1 MSRLGAMPRWTCPR
15 CEREFGAAHQAHTC
29 VPGMTVDALLA
40 RHPAWVADIY
50 RALIGRLRCLGPVH
64 EDAVNVGIF
73 LKSDRKIAEF
83 RPRVRSAQLLLF
95 LPERLDDPRVARML
109 TTSVDRIMHVINL
122 TSAEQ
127 VDDQLGEWLEMSYD
141 FNTD

>member
-1 MSRLGAMPRWTCPR
+1 
-15 CEREFGAAHQAHTC
+15 
-29 VPGMTVDALLA
+29 MTVDALLA